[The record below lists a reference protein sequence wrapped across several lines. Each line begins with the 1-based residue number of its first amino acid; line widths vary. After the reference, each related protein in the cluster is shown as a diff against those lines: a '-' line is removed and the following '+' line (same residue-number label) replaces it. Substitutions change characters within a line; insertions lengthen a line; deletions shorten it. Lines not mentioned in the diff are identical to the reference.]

1 MENLEYLKKLI
12 KRIEDSVKIIKKA
25 ESPDQISEQ
34 ERLIQPV
41 LKEMQMAT
49 PRVWDDY
56 IRATRDRRREITEGK

>member
-12 KRIEDSVKIIKKA
+12 KRTEDSVKIVKKA

-34 ERLIQPV
+34 ERLIHPV
-41 LKEMQMAT
+41 LKEMQMVT

-56 IRATRDRRREITEGK
+56 IRATRDRRREIAEGK

>member
-1 MENLEYLKKLI
+1 MENIEYLKKLI
-12 KRIEDSVKIIKKA
+12 KRIEDSVKIVKKA

-34 ERLIQPV
+34 ERLAHPV

-56 IRATRDRRREITEGK
+56 IRVTRDRRKEITEGK

>member
-12 KRIEDSVKIIKKA
+12 KRIEDSVKIVKKA

-34 ERLIQPV
+34 ERLIHPV
-41 LKEMQMAT
+41 LKEMQMVT

-56 IRATRDRRREITEGK
+56 IRATRDRRREIAEGK

>member
-12 KRIEDSVKIIKKA
+12 KRIEDSAKIVKKA

-34 ERLIQPV
+34 ERLIHPV
-41 LKEMQMAT
+41 LKEMQMVT

-56 IRATRDRRREITEGK
+56 IRATRDRRREIAEGK

>member
-1 MENLEYLKKLI
+1 MENIEYLKKLI

-34 ERLIQPV
+34 ERLTHPV

-56 IRATRDRRREITEGK
+56 IRVTRDRRKEITEGK

>member
-12 KRIEDSVKIIKKA
+12 KRIEDSVKIVKKA

-34 ERLIQPV
+34 ERLTHPV
-41 LKEMQMAT
+41 LKEMQMVT

-56 IRATRDRRREITEGK
+56 IRATRDRRREIAEGK

>member
-12 KRIEDSVKIIKKA
+12 KRIEGSVKIVKKA

-34 ERLIQPV
+34 ERLTHPV
-41 LKEMQMAT
+41 LKEMQMVT

-56 IRATRDRRREITEGK
+56 IRATRDRRKEIAEGK